1 MKVTKTDLHSAISNA
16 LNEFD
21 ARDSNVFYRIA
32 ADDVDGFVERVW
44 NLMNEEEE

>member
-21 ARDSNVFYRIA
+21 ARDSNVFYMIA